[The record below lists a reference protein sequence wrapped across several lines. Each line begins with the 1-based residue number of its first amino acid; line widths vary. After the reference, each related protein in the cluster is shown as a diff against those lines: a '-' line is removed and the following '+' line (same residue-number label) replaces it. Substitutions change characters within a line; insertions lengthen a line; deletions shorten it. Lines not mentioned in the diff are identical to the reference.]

1 MRAKGLSNSWVCNE
15 YVWDIWLKKKK
26 SCGVFSQ
33 NGVGVTDMSN
43 TMLSRKWVLLD
54 FIHRCNNF
62 RPFKQIHAQL
72 LTSGIIRD
80 ELVVNKVAEFFGK
93 FVEYVEYGCDLLK
106 QIDWCTSSFPCNLLI
121 SSYAG
126 SDTPEAAV
134 LVYRRIVRD
143 GFMPDKYTFPV
154 VLKSCTKFSGSGEGR
169 QVHGVVVKTGF
180 LGDAFVGNSLV
191 HFYSVCGV
199 FCAAT
204 KVFDDML
211 VRDVVSWTGL
221 ISGYVRSGLFDEA
234 VALFSRMDA
243 KPNVATFVS
252 VLVACGRMGY
262 LSLGKGIHGLIFKR
276 VGMDLVVGNAIMDM
290 YVKCECLC
298 EAKKIFDELPER
310 DIVSW
315 TTMISGLVQC
325 EHPKE
330 SLELFHKMH
339 GSGIEPDG
347 FLLTTVLSACAS
359 LGALDYGRWI
369 NEYIYL
375 MGIKWDT
382 HIGTAMIDMY
392 AKCGCVEMA
401 LRTFD
406 EMPYKNVYTWNALLG
421 GLAMHGHG
429 HEVLKHFEEMI
440 RSGMRPNEV
449 TFLSILIACCHSGL
463 VDEGRR
469 YFYQM
474 VSQQH
479 NLSPR
484 LEHYGCM
491 VDMLCRGGLL
501 DEAQELIKSMPMQP
515 DVLIWGALLSTCKAN
530 GHIEL
535 SQEILDRLPEHESQD
550 SGIYVLLSNIYAT
563 NQRWAE
569 VTRVRRLMKE
579 KGIKKAP
586 GSSVIEVDG
595 NAYEFLAG
603 DTSHP
608 QNEDVHKLLNILANQ
623 VYLEG
628 HFSDPFLIRWV

>member
-1 MRAKGLSNSWVCNE
+1 MGYLVREENKSW
-15 YVWDIWLKKKK
+15 
-26 SCGVFSQ
+26 SFSQ
-33 NGVGVTDMSN
+33 NLVGVIVGIFGQDGHDVTDMSK

-62 RPFKQIHAQL
+62 RFFKQIHAQL
-72 LTSGIIRD
+72 LTSGIVRD
-80 ELVVNKVAEFFGK
+80 ELVVNKVAEFLGK
-93 FVEYVEYGCDLLK
+93 FVEFVEYGCDILK
-106 QIDWCTSSFPCNLLI
+106 QNDWCISSFPSNLLI
-121 SSYAG
+121 SSYAS
-126 SDTPEAAV
+126 SDMPRAAF

-143 GFMPDKYTFPV
+143 GFMPDRYTFPV
-154 VLKSCTKFSGSGEGR
+154 VLKSCTKFLGSGEGR
-169 QVHGVVVKTGF
+169 QVHGVVVKMGF
-180 LGDAFVGNSLV
+180 KGDVFVGNSLV
-191 HFYSVCGV
+191 HFYSVCGD

-204 KVFDDML
+204 RVFDDML

-221 ISGYVRSGLFDEA
+221 ISGYVRAGLFDEA
-234 VALFSRMDA
+234 VALFLRMDVR
-243 KPNVATFVS
+243 PNVASFVS

-276 VGMDLVVGNAIMDM
+276 VGMDLVVGNVIMDM
-290 YVKCECLC
+290 YVKCECLS
-298 EAKKIFDELPER
+298 EAKQIFDELPER

-339 GSGIEPDG
+339 GSGIEPDS

-359 LGALDYGRWI
+359 LGALDYGSWI

-375 MGIKWDT
+375 RGIKCDT

-401 LRTFD
+401 LQTFNG
-406 EMPYKNVYTWNALLG
+406 MPYKNVYTWNALLG

-440 RSGMRPNEV
+440 KSGMRPNEV
-449 TFLSILIACCHSGL
+449 TFLSILTACCHSGL

-474 VSQQH
+474 VSRQH

-491 VDMLCRGGLL
+491 VDMLCRAELL
-501 DEAQELIKSMPMQP
+501 DEAQELIKIMPMSP
-515 DVLIWGALLSTCKAN
+515 DVRIWGALLSACKASGN
-530 GHIEL
+530 IEL
-535 SQEILDRLPEHESQD
+535 SQEILDRLLEHETQD
-550 SGIYVLLSNIYAT
+550 SGVYVLLSNIYAT

-569 VTRVRRLMKE
+569 VTRVRRLMKD
-579 KGIKKAP
+579 KSIKKAP

-595 NAYEFLAG
+595 KAYEFLAG

-608 QNEDVHKLLNILANQ
+608 QNEDVHILLNILANQ

-628 HFSDPFLIRWV
+628 HFSVPFLII